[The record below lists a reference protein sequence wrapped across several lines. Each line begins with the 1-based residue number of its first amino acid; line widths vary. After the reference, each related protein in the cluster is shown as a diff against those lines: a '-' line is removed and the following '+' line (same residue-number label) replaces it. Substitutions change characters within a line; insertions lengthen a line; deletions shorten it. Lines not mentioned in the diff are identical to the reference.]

1 MKIFK
6 FFLTFS
12 IACLISAQQPSAYK
26 NNIFEHELLLGAWAF
41 ESMTTIKKA
50 KREEITILYKDNKN
64 IETLHFKDSGA
75 INYDVINDG
84 IKKNGVGVWFSDE
97 NHLTIIVESD
107 TTYGTFTIDENT
119 LTLVISA
126 EETDKQYGY
135 STILKYIKNNDDYF
149 GQ

>member
-26 NNIFEHELLLGAWAF
+26 NNIFEYELLLGAWAF

-84 IKKNGVGVWFSDE
+84 IKKNGVGIWFSDE

-107 TTYGTFTIDENT
+107 TTYGTFTINENT

-126 EETDKQYGY
+126 EETDKEYGY
-135 STILKYIKNNDDYF
+135 STILKYIKSNDH
-149 GQ
+149 

>member
-12 IACLISAQQPSAYK
+12 IACLVSAQQPSAYK

-84 IKKNGVGVWFSDE
+84 IKKNGVGIWFSDE
-97 NHLTIIVESD
+97 NHLTIIVDSD
-107 TTYGTFTIDENT
+107 TTYGTFTIDENK

-126 EETDKQYGY
+126 EETDKEYGY
-135 STILKYIKNNDDYF
+135 STILKYIKNNDH
-149 GQ
+149 

>member
-84 IKKNGVGVWFSDE
+84 IKKNGVGIWFSDE

-107 TTYGTFTIDENT
+107 TTYGTFTIDENK

-126 EETDKQYGY
+126 EETDKEYGY
-135 STILKYIKNNDDYF
+135 STILKYIKNNDH
-149 GQ
+149 

>member
-1 MKIFK
+1 MKVFK

-119 LTLVISA
+119 LTLVIST

-135 STILKYIKNNDDYF
+135 STILTYTKSKDN
-149 GQ
+149 

>member
-50 KREEITILYKDNKN
+50 KREEIIILYKDNKN

-84 IKKNGVGVWFSDE
+84 IKKNGVGIWFSDE
-97 NHLTIIVESD
+97 NHLTIIVDSD

-135 STILKYIKNNDDYF
+135 STILKYIKNKDD
-149 GQ
+149 